1 MSFVR
6 WGSVILLALIADSAV
21 TQLEIPAGP
30 RYEVVA
36 TLLALKGAPTY
47 ACEAT
52 LLSLPPAGCSGV
64 LVRGVDINQV
74 PGVTRYQNGTME
86 TGPLQLVG
94 VWNGLALT
102 LTQPARP
109 AKDTPGVDYP
119 ACPTT
124 SPAVEAQGLQREQY
138 VVQTWKGLEKR
149 GIQLISVWPCGE
161 KLDMEVSVADA
172 QTIDYLTR
180 TYGPV
185 NVFGWLSPVEG
196 LVSRQVSG

>member
-36 TLLALKGAPTY
+36 PLLALKGAPTY
-47 ACEAT
+47 ACDAI

-74 PGVTRYQNGTME
+74 PGITRYQNGTME
-86 TGPLQLVG
+86 TGALRLVG
-94 VWNGLALT
+94 VWSGLALT

-109 AKDTPGVDYP
+109 AASPPSVDYP
-119 ACPTT
+119 VCPAT
-124 SPAVEAQGLQREQY
+124 SPAIEAQGLQREQA
-138 VVQTWKGLEKR
+138 VVQVWKELEKR
-149 GIQLISVWPCGE
+149 GIQLISIWPCGNA
-161 KLDMEVSVADA
+161 LDMQVAVADGP
-172 QTIDYLTR
+172 TIDYLTR

-185 NVFGWLSPVEG
+185 NVFGWLGPVAG
-196 LVSRQVSG
+196 